1 MLTYHY
7 KARDGKDGTLVT
19 GEVQADNEQ
28 AAVKLIMERKLFPVL
43 VTDEAPSGALFGK
56 NASVKAKER
65 IIFTRQLSTLI
76 GAGLP
81 LVQSLRTV
89 RGQVASKP
97 LQTIIDAVIANVE
110 GGSTLSNAFS
120 AHPKVFNQVYVS
132 LIAAGE
138 SSGTLDTTLERLAN
152 QQEKDAAIASKI
164 RGAMIYPAIVMAVV
178 VGVLVFM
185 LTTVL
190 PQVGSLYKDL
200 DKTLPFLTQLLL
212 GISNFV
218 VNFWWIVIIMIGGAS
233 YAIRN
238 YVKSSAGRRELDAL
252 KMRFPVFG
260 RLFMKVYMARYAR
273 TLGTLVQSGLPL
285 LQALEITKDAVNNV
299 LVAETIDDSIKQVR
313 GGKALST
320 SIEGKKTF
328 LPLVPQMIKIGE
340 QSGTIDQMLDRV
352 AGFYENE
359 VDDEVKNLST
369 TIEPVMMVFLGVTVG
384 GEELAPRLAM
394 RSVPYAIKS
403 GVAQNVTSFTASN
416 FGRTH
421 PRSAAPAG

>member
-7 KARDGKDGTLVT
+7 KARDSKDGSLVS

-28 AAVKLIMERKLFPVL
+28 AAVKLIIDRKLFPID
-43 VTDEAPSGALFGK
+43 VTSEEPNKGLFGTG
-56 NASVKAKER
+56 NRVKAKER

-76 GAGLP
+76 AAGLP

-89 RGQVASKP
+89 RDQVGSKP
-97 LQTIIDAVIANVE
+97 LQAIIDTVIANVE

-138 SSGTLDTTLERLAN
+138 SSGTLDETLERLAN

-164 RGAMIYPAIVMAVV
+164 RSAMIYPIIVLAVV

-200 DKTLPFLTQLLL
+200 NKQLPYLTQVLLA
-212 GISNFV
+212 ISNFAV
-218 VNFWWIVIIMIGGAS
+218 HFWWLVLLALGGGI

-238 YVKSSAGRRELDAL
+238 YVKSTTGRHEFDSF
-252 KMRFPVFG
+252 KMRVPVFG
-260 RLFMKVYMARYAR
+260 MLLMKVYMARYSR

-285 LQALEITKDAVNNV
+285 LEALDITKEAVNNV
-299 LVAETIDDSIKQVR
+299 IVAESIDNSIKQVR
-313 GGKALST
+313 GGKALSAT
-320 SIEGKKTF
+320 IEGDKHF

-340 QSGTIDQMLDRV
+340 QSGTLDQMLDRV
-352 AGFYENE
+352 AGFYESE
-359 VDDEVKNLST
+359 VDEEVKNLST
-369 TIEPVMMVFLGVTVG
+369 TIEPFMMIVLGVTVG
-384 GEELAPRLAM
+384 LIVLAVLLPVYNL
-394 RSVPYAIKS
+394 I
-403 GVAQNVTSFTASN
+403 GGGLT
-416 FGRTH
+416 
-421 PRSAAPAG
+421 

>member
-7 KARDGKDGTLVT
+7 KARDSKDGSLVT

-28 AAVKLIMERKLFPVL
+28 AAVKLIMERKLFPVS

-56 NASVKAKER
+56 NSKVKSKDR

-110 GGSTLSNAFS
+110 GGSTLSNAFA

-164 RGAMIYPAIVMAVV
+164 RGAMIYPAIVMGVV
-178 VGVLVFM
+178 VLVLVFM

-200 DKTLPFLTQLLL
+200 DKTLPFLTQALLA
-212 GISNFV
+212 ISSFV
-218 VNFWWIVIIMIGGAS
+218 VNFWWLVIIALAGGV
-233 YAIRN
+233 YALRN
-238 YVKSSAGRRELDAL
+238 YAKSSAGHREFDAL

-260 RLFMKVYMARYAR
+260 ALFMKVYMARYSR

-299 LVAETIDDSIKQVR
+299 IVGDTIDESIKQVR

-320 SIEGKKTF
+320 TLEGKKSF

-340 QSGTIDQMLDRV
+340 QSGTIDQMLDRL
-352 AGFYENE
+352 AIFYETE

-369 TIEPVMMVFLGVTVG
+369 TIEPIMMVVLGVTVG
-384 GEELAPRLAM
+384 LIVLAVLLPVYNL
-394 RSVPYAIKS
+394 I
-403 GVAQNVTSFTASN
+403 GGGLT
-416 FGRTH
+416 
-421 PRSAAPAG
+421 

>member
-7 KARDGKDGTLVT
+7 KARDAKDGSLVM
-19 GEVQADNEQ
+19 GEVQADSEQ
-28 AAVKLIMERKLFPVL
+28 AAVKLIIDRKLFPVE
-43 VTDEAPSGALFGK
+43 VSNEAPAGALFSK
-56 NASVKAKER
+56 SNRVKAKDR

-89 RGQVASKP
+89 RSQISSKP
-97 LQTIIDAVIANVE
+97 LQSIIDTVIANVE
-110 GGSTLSNAFS
+110 GGSSLSKAFS

-164 RGAMIYPAIVMAVV
+164 RGAMIYPAIVLAVV

-200 DKTLPFLTQLLL
+200 GKSLPLLTQLLL
-212 GISNFV
+212 MVSNFV
-218 VNFWWIVIIMIGGAS
+218 THFWWLVLIGIGGLV
-233 YAIRN
+233 YAALN
-238 YVKSSAGRRELDAL
+238 YGKSSAGQRELDGL
-252 KMRFPVFG
+252 KMRVPVFG
-260 RLFMKVYMARYAR
+260 LLFMKVYMARYAR

-285 LQALEITKDAVNNV
+285 LEALDITKDAVNNS
-299 LVAETIDDSIKQVR
+299 LVAETIDESIKQVR

-320 SIEGKKTF
+320 SLENKKTF

-352 AGFYENE
+352 ATFYETE
-359 VDDEVKNLST
+359 VDEEVKNLST
-369 TIEPVMMVFLGVTVG
+369 TLEPVMMVVLGLTVG
-384 GEELAPRLAM
+384 IIVLAVLLPVYSL
-394 RSVPYAIKS
+394 I
-403 GVAQNVTSFTASN
+403 GGGLT
-416 FGRTH
+416 
-421 PRSAAPAG
+421 

>member
-7 KARDGKDGTLVT
+7 KARDSKDGTLVT

-28 AAVKLIMERKLFPVL
+28 AAVKLIMERKLFPVS
-43 VTDEAPSGALFGK
+43 VSDEAPAGSLFSK
-56 NASVKAKER
+56 STRVKAKDR

-89 RGQVASKP
+89 RGQVPSKP
-97 LQTIIDAVIANVE
+97 LQTIIDTVIANVE

-138 SSGTLDTTLERLAN
+138 SSGTLDDTLERLAN

-164 RGAMIYPAIVMAVV
+164 RGAMIYPLIVMAVV
-178 VGVLVFM
+178 LGVLVFM

-200 DKTLPFLTQLLL
+200 GKTLPFLTQALLA
-212 GISNFV
+212 ISNFA
-218 VNFWWIVIIMIGGAS
+218 VNFWWLVIILLGGLG
-233 YAIRN
+233 YAAYN
-238 YVKSSAGRRELDAL
+238 YGKSSAGHRELDGL
-252 KMRFPVFG
+252 KMRVPVFG
-260 RLFMKVYMARYAR
+260 KLFMKVYMARYSR

-285 LQALEITKDAVNNV
+285 LEALDITKDAVNNV
-299 LVAETIDDSIKQVR
+299 LVADTIEDSIKQVR

-340 QSGTIDQMLDRV
+340 QSGTIDQMLDRL
-352 AGFYENE
+352 AKFYETE

-369 TIEPVMMVFLGVTVG
+369 TLEPVMMVVLGLTVG
-384 GEELAPRLAM
+384 LIVLAVLLPVYSL
-394 RSVPYAIKS
+394 I
-403 GVAQNVTSFTASN
+403 GGGLT
-416 FGRTH
+416 
-421 PRSAAPAG
+421 

>member
-7 KARDGKDGTLVT
+7 KARDSKDGSLVT

-28 AAVKLIMERKLFPVL
+28 AAVKLIMDRKLFPVS
-43 VTDEAPSGALFGK
+43 VSDEAPAGSLFSK
-56 NASVKAKER
+56 STRVKAKDR

-89 RGQVASKP
+89 RGQVPSKP
-97 LQTIIDAVIANVE
+97 LQTIIDTVIANVE
-110 GGSTLSNAFS
+110 GGSTLSNAFA

-138 SSGTLDTTLERLAN
+138 SSGTLDETLERLAN

-164 RGAMIYPAIVMAVV
+164 RGAMIYPLIVMAVV
-178 VGVLVFM
+178 LGVLIFM

-200 DKTLPFLTQLLL
+200 GKTLPFLTQALL
-212 GISNFV
+212 GISNFA
-218 VNFWWIVIIMIGGAS
+218 VNFWWLVLIGVGGLG
-233 YAIRN
+233 YAAYN
-238 YVKSSAGRRELDAL
+238 YAKSTTGQRELDGL
-252 KMRFPVFG
+252 KLRAPVFG
-260 RLFMKVYMARYAR
+260 KLFMKVYMARYAR

-285 LQALEITKDAVNNV
+285 LEALDITKDAVNNS
-299 LVAETIDDSIKQVR
+299 LVADTIDESIKQVR

-320 SIEGKKTF
+320 SIEDKKTF

-340 QSGTIDQMLDRV
+340 QSGTIDQMLDRL
-352 AGFYENE
+352 ATFYETE

-369 TIEPVMMVFLGVTVG
+369 TLEPVMMVVLGLTVG
-384 GEELAPRLAM
+384 LIVLAVLLPVYSL
-394 RSVPYAIKS
+394 I
-403 GVAQNVTSFTASN
+403 GGGLT
-416 FGRTH
+416 
-421 PRSAAPAG
+421 

>member
-7 KARDGKDGTLVT
+7 KARDNKDGSLVT
-19 GEVQADNEQ
+19 GEVQADNES
-28 AAVKLIMERKLFPVL
+28 AAVKLIIDRKLFPIEVS
-43 VTDEAPSGALFGK
+43 TEATGDLFGK
-56 NASVKAKER
+56 NTRVKAKDR

-97 LQTIIDAVIANVE
+97 LQAIIDTVIANVE
-110 GGSTLSNAFS
+110 GGSTLSNAFA

-138 SSGTLDTTLERLAN
+138 SSGTLDDTLDRLAN

-164 RGAMIYPAIVMAVV
+164 RGAMIYPIIVMAVV
-178 VGVLVFM
+178 LGVLIFM

-200 DKTLPFLTQLLL
+200 DKTLPFLTQALLA
-212 GISNFV
+212 ISNFV
-218 VNFWWIVIIMIGGAS
+218 TRFWWLVALLVGGGL
-233 YAIRN
+233 YALYN
-238 YVKSSAGRRELDAL
+238 YTKSTTGRREFDNL
-252 KMRFPVFG
+252 KMHVPVFG

-285 LQALEITKDAVNNV
+285 LEALDITKDAVNNV
-299 LVAETIDDSIKQVR
+299 VVAETIDESIKQVR

-320 SIEGKKTF
+320 SIEGTKTF

-352 AGFYENE
+352 ATFYETE

-369 TIEPVMMVFLGVTVG
+369 TLEPVMMIVLGVTVG
-384 GEELAPRLAM
+384 LIVLAVLLPVYNL
-394 RSVPYAIKS
+394 IGS
-403 GVAQNVTSFTASN
+403 GLT
-416 FGRTH
+416 
-421 PRSAAPAG
+421 

>member
-7 KARDGKDGTLVT
+7 KARDTKDGSLVT
-19 GEVQADNEQ
+19 GEVQADNQQ
-28 AAVKLIMERKLFPVL
+28 AAVKLIMERKLFPVS

-56 NASVKAKER
+56 NSSVKVKDR

-89 RGQVASKP
+89 RGQIASKP
-97 LQTIIDAVIANVE
+97 LQSIIDAVVANVE

-152 QQEKDAAIASKI
+152 QQEKDAAVASKI
-164 RGAMIYPAIVMAVV
+164 RGAMIYPAIVLAVV
-178 VGVLVFM
+178 LGVLVFM

-200 DKTLPFLTQLLL
+200 DKTLPFLTQMLLA
-212 GISNFV
+212 ISGFV
-218 VNFWWIVIIMIGGAS
+218 VNFWWVVLILLGGAV
-233 YAIRN
+233 YAGRN
-238 YVKSSAGRRELDAL
+238 YAKSALGRRELDGF
-252 KMRFPVFG
+252 KMRIPVFG

-352 AGFYENE
+352 AGFYESE
-359 VDDEVKNLST
+359 VDEEVKNLST
-369 TIEPVMMVFLGVTVG
+369 TIEPVMMVFLGITVG
-384 GEELAPRLAM
+384 LIVLAVLLPVYSL
-394 RSVPYAIKS
+394 I
-403 GVAQNVTSFTASN
+403 GGGLT
-416 FGRTH
+416 
-421 PRSAAPAG
+421 

>member
-7 KARDGKDGTLVT
+7 KARDAKDGSLVT
-19 GEVQADNEQ
+19 GEVQADNQQ
-28 AAVKLIMERKLFPVL
+28 AAVKLIMDRKLFPVS
-43 VTDEAPSGALFGK
+43 VSDEAPAGSLFSK
-56 NASVKAKER
+56 STRVKAKDR

-138 SSGTLDTTLERLAN
+138 SSGTLDDTLERLAN

-164 RGAMIYPAIVMAVV
+164 RGAMIYPLIVMAVV
-178 VGVLVFM
+178 LGVLVFM

-200 DKTLPFLTQLLL
+200 GKTLPFLTQALLA
-212 GISNFV
+212 ISNFA
-218 VNFWWIVIIMIGGAS
+218 VNFWWLVIILLGGAG
-233 YAIRN
+233 YALYN
-238 YVKSSAGRRELDAL
+238 YGKSSTGQRELDGL
-252 KMRFPVFG
+252 KMRVPVFG
-260 RLFMKVYMARYAR
+260 MLFMKVYMARYAR

-320 SIEGKKTF
+320 SIENKKTF
-328 LPLVPQMIKIGE
+328 LPLVSQMIKIGE

-352 AGFYENE
+352 ATFYESE
-359 VDDEVKNLST
+359 VDEEVKNLST
-369 TIEPVMMVFLGVTVG
+369 TLEPVMMVVLGLTVG
-384 GEELAPRLAM
+384 LIVLAVLLPVYSL
-394 RSVPYAIKS
+394 I
-403 GVAQNVTSFTASN
+403 GGGLT
-416 FGRTH
+416 
-421 PRSAAPAG
+421 

>member
-7 KARDGKDGTLVT
+7 KARDSKDGSLVT

-28 AAVKLIMERKLFPVL
+28 AAVKLIIERKLFPVS
-43 VTDEAPSGALFGK
+43 VSDEAPAGALFSK
-56 NASVKAKER
+56 STHVKAKDR

-89 RGQVASKP
+89 RGQVPSKP
-97 LQTIIDAVIANVE
+97 LQTIIDAVITNVE

-138 SSGTLDTTLERLAN
+138 SSGTLDETLERLAN

-164 RGAMIYPAIVMAVV
+164 RGAMIYPMIVMAVV
-178 VGVLVFM
+178 LGVLVFM

-200 DKTLPFLTQLLL
+200 GKTLPFLTQALLA
-212 GISNFV
+212 ISNFV
-218 VNFWWIVIIMIGGAS
+218 VSFWWLVIIMLGGAG
-233 YAIRN
+233 YAIYN
-238 YVKSSAGRRELDAL
+238 YTKTTAGRRELDAL
-252 KMRFPVFG
+252 KLRLPVFG
-260 RLFMKVYMARYAR
+260 KLFMKVYMARYSR

-285 LQALEITKDAVNNV
+285 LEALDITKDAVNNS
-299 LVAETIDDSIKQVR
+299 LVADTIDDSIKQVR

-340 QSGTIDQMLDRV
+340 QSGTIDQMLDRL
-352 AGFYENE
+352 ATFYETE

-369 TIEPVMMVFLGVTVG
+369 TLEPVMMVVLGLTVG
-384 GEELAPRLAM
+384 LIVLAVLLPVYSL
-394 RSVPYAIKS
+394 I
-403 GVAQNVTSFTASN
+403 GGGLT
-416 FGRTH
+416 
-421 PRSAAPAG
+421 

>member
-7 KARDGKDGTLVT
+7 KARDGKDGSLVT

-28 AAVKLIMERKLFPVL
+28 AAVKLIMERKLFPVS
-43 VTDEAPSGALFGK
+43 VSSEAPAGSLFSK
-56 NASVKAKER
+56 STRVKAKDR

-89 RGQVASKP
+89 RNQVSSKP
-97 LQTIIDAVIANVE
+97 LQSIIDTVIANVE

-164 RGAMIYPAIVMAVV
+164 RGAMIYPIIVMAVV
-178 VGVLVFM
+178 LGVLIFM

-200 DKTLPFLTQLLL
+200 GKTLPFLTQALLA
-212 GISNFV
+212 ISNFAV
-218 VNFWWIVIIMIGGAS
+218 TFWWLVLILLGGAG
-233 YAIRN
+233 YAAYN
-238 YVKSSAGRRELDAL
+238 YGKSSTGHRELDRL
-252 KMRFPVFG
+252 KMRVPVFG
-260 RLFMKVYMARYAR
+260 MLFMKVYMARYAR

-285 LQALEITKDAVNNV
+285 LQALDITKDAVNNV
-299 LVAETIDDSIKQVR
+299 VVADTIDESIKQVR

-320 SIEGKKTF
+320 TLEDKKTF
-328 LPLVPQMIKIGE
+328 LPLVSQMIKIGE

-352 AGFYENE
+352 ATFYETE

-369 TIEPVMMVFLGVTVG
+369 TLEPVMMVVLGVTVG
-384 GEELAPRLAM
+384 LIVLAVLLPVYNL
-394 RSVPYAIKS
+394 I
-403 GVAQNVTSFTASN
+403 GGGLT
-416 FGRTH
+416 
-421 PRSAAPAG
+421 

>member
-7 KARDGKDGTLVT
+7 KARDTKDGSLVI
-19 GEVQADNEQ
+19 GEVQADNQQ
-28 AAVKLIMERKLFPVL
+28 AAVKLIMERKLFPVS

-56 NASVKAKER
+56 NSSVKVKDR

-89 RGQVASKP
+89 RGQIASKP
-97 LQTIIDAVIANVE
+97 LQSIIDAVVANVE

-152 QQEKDAAIASKI
+152 QQEKDAAVASKI
-164 RGAMIYPAIVMAVV
+164 RGAMIYPAIVLAVV
-178 VGVLVFM
+178 LGVLVFM

-200 DKTLPFLTQLLL
+200 DKTLPFLTQMLLA
-212 GISNFV
+212 ISGFV
-218 VNFWWIVIIMIGGAS
+218 VNFWWVVLILLGGAV
-233 YAIRN
+233 YAGRN
-238 YVKSSAGRRELDAL
+238 YAKSALGRRELDGF
-252 KMRFPVFG
+252 KMRIPVSC

-352 AGFYENE
+352 AGFYESE
-359 VDDEVKNLST
+359 VDEEVKNLST
-369 TIEPVMMVFLGVTVG
+369 TIEPVMMVFLGITVG
-384 GEELAPRLAM
+384 LIVLAVLLPVYSL
-394 RSVPYAIKS
+394 I
-403 GVAQNVTSFTASN
+403 GGGLT
-416 FGRTH
+416 
-421 PRSAAPAG
+421 

>member
-1 MLTYHY
+1 VLTYHY
-7 KARDGKDGTLVT
+7 KARDAKDGSLVT

-28 AAVKLIMERKLFPVL
+28 AAVKLIMERKLFPVS
-43 VTDEAPSGALFGK
+43 VTDEAPAGSLFGK
-56 NASVKAKER
+56 SNKVKAKDR

-138 SSGTLDTTLERLAN
+138 SSGTLDETLERLAN

-178 VGVLVFM
+178 LAVLVFM

-200 DKTLPFLTQLLL
+200 NKTLPFLTQILLA
-212 GISNFV
+212 ISSFT
-218 VNFWWIVIIMIGGAS
+218 VNFWWLVLLGVAGAV

-238 YVKSSAGRRELDAL
+238 YTKSSTGKRELDEL
-252 KMRFPVFG
+252 KLHFPVFG
-260 RLFMKVYMARYAR
+260 KLFMKVYMARYAR
-273 TLGTLVQSGLPL
+273 TLGTLVKSGLPL

-299 LVAETIDDSIKQVR
+299 VVADTIDESIKQVR

-320 SIEGKKTF
+320 SIEGSRAF

-340 QSGTIDQMLDRV
+340 QSGTIDQMLDRL
-352 AGFYENE
+352 AGFYETE

-369 TIEPVMMVFLGVTVG
+369 TIEPIMMVVLGVTVG
-384 GEELAPRLAM
+384 LIVLAVLLPVYNL
-394 RSVPYAIKS
+394 I
-403 GVAQNVTSFTASN
+403 GGGLT
-416 FGRTH
+416 
-421 PRSAAPAG
+421 

>member
-7 KARDGKDGTLVT
+7 KARDGKDGSLVT

-28 AAVKLIMERKLFPVL
+28 AAVKLIMERKLFPVS
-43 VTDEAPSGALFGK
+43 VSDEAPTTALFGK
-56 NASVKAKER
+56 NASVKAKDR

-178 VGVLVFM
+178 IGVLIFM

-190 PQVGSLYKDL
+190 PQVGSLYTDL
-200 DKTLPFLTQLLL
+200 NKTLPLLTQLLL
-212 GISNFV
+212 GISDFV
-218 VNFWWIVIIMIGGAS
+218 VRFWWLVIIVLGGGL
-233 YAIRN
+233 YALRN
-238 YVKSSAGRRELDAL
+238 YAKSSVGRRELDDI
-252 KMRFPVFG
+252 KMHIPVFG
-260 RLFMKVYMARYAR
+260 TLFMKVYMARYAR

-299 LVAETIDDSIKQVR
+299 VVAETIDESIKQVR
-313 GGKALST
+313 GGKALSDT
-320 SIEGKKTF
+320 LEGKKTF
-328 LPLVPQMIKIGE
+328 LPLVSQMIKIGE

-384 GEELAPRLAM
+384 LIVLAVLLPVYSL
-394 RSVPYAIKS
+394 I
-403 GVAQNVTSFTASN
+403 GGGLT
-416 FGRTH
+416 
-421 PRSAAPAG
+421 

>member
-7 KARDGKDGTLVT
+7 KARDSKDGSLVT

-28 AAVKLIMERKLFPVL
+28 AAVKLIMERKLFPVS

-56 NASVKAKER
+56 NSKVKAKDR

-89 RGQVASKP
+89 RGQVGSKP

-110 GGSTLSNAFS
+110 GGSTLSNAFA

-164 RGAMIYPAIVMAVV
+164 RGAMIYPAIVMGVV
-178 VGVLVFM
+178 LLVLVFM

-200 DKTLPFLTQLLL
+200 DKTLPFLTQALLA
-212 GISNFV
+212 ISSFV
-218 VNFWWIVIIMIGGAS
+218 VNFWWLVIIALAGGV
-233 YAIRN
+233 YALRN
-238 YVKSSAGRRELDAL
+238 YAKSSVGHREFDGL

-260 RLFMKVYMARYAR
+260 KLFMKVYMARYSR

-299 LVAETIDDSIKQVR
+299 IVGDTIDESIKQVR

-320 SIEGKKTF
+320 SIEGKKSF

-340 QSGTIDQMLDRV
+340 QSGTIDQMLDRLAV
-352 AGFYENE
+352 FYETE

-369 TIEPVMMVFLGVTVG
+369 TIEPIMMVFLGITVG
-384 GEELAPRLAM
+384 LIVLAVLLPVYSL
-394 RSVPYAIKS
+394 I
-403 GVAQNVTSFTASN
+403 GGGLT
-416 FGRTH
+416 
-421 PRSAAPAG
+421 

>member
-7 KARDGKDGTLVT
+7 KARDNKDGSLVS
-19 GEVQADNEQ
+19 GEVQAESES
-28 AAVKLIMERKLFPVL
+28 AAVKLIIDRKLFPVE
-43 VTDEAPSGALFGK
+43 VDTEEVGGSLFSK
-56 NASVKAKER
+56 KTHVKAKDR

-89 RGQVASKP
+89 RGQVGSKP
-97 LQTIIDAVIANVE
+97 LQEIIDSVIASVE
-110 GGSTLSNAFS
+110 GGTTLSSAFG

-132 LIAAGE
+132 LIGAGE

-152 QQEKDAAIASKI
+152 QQEKDAAVASKI
-164 RGAMIYPAIVMAVV
+164 RGAMIYPAIVLAVV
-178 VGVLVFM
+178 LGVLIFM

-200 DKTLPFLTQLLL
+200 GKTLPFITQALLAV
-212 GISNFV
+212 SNFAT
-218 VNFWWIVIIMIGGAS
+218 NFWWLVLIGLGGGA
-233 YAIRN
+233 YALRN
-238 YVKSSAGRRELDAL
+238 YTKSSTGRRELDNV
-252 KMRFPVFG
+252 KMRAPVFG
-260 RLFMKVYMARYAR
+260 KLFMKVYMARYAR

-285 LQALEITKDAVNNV
+285 LEALDITKDAVNNV
-299 LVAETIDDSIKQVR
+299 LVAETIDESIKQVR

-320 SIEGKKTF
+320 SIENTKTF

-352 AGFYENE
+352 ATFYETE

-369 TIEPVMMVFLGVTVG
+369 TLEPVMMVVLGVTVG
-384 GEELAPRLAM
+384 LIVLAVLLPVYSL
-394 RSVPYAIKS
+394 I
-403 GVAQNVTSFTASN
+403 GGGLT
-416 FGRTH
+416 
-421 PRSAAPAG
+421 

>member
-7 KARDGKDGTLVT
+7 KARDNKDGSLVT
-19 GEVQADNEQ
+19 GEVQAENEA
-28 AAVKLIMERKLFPVL
+28 AAVKLIIDRKLFPIDVD
-43 VTDEAPSGALFGK
+43 TEAQSGSLFSK
-56 NASVKAKER
+56 STRVKAKDR

-81 LVQSLRTV
+81 LIQSLRTV

-97 LQTIIDAVIANVE
+97 LQEIIDTVIANVE

-138 SSGTLDTTLERLAN
+138 SSGTLDDTLERLAN

-164 RGAMIYPAIVMAVV
+164 RGAMIYPAIVLAVV
-178 VGVLVFM
+178 LGVLVFM

-200 DKTLPFLTQLLL
+200 DKTLPFLTQVLLA
-212 GISNFV
+212 ISNFAV
-218 VNFWWIVIIMIGGAS
+218 RFWPLVIIGIGAAV

-238 YVKSSAGRRELDAL
+238 YTKTTSGRHEFDAF
-252 KMRFPVFG
+252 KMKVPVFG
-260 RLFMKVYMARYAR
+260 KLFMKVYMARYAR

-285 LQALEITKDAVNNV
+285 LEALDITKDAVNNV
-299 LVAETIDDSIKQVR
+299 VVAETIDESIKQVR
-313 GGKALST
+313 AGKALST
-320 SIEGKKTF
+320 SIEGTKTF

-352 AGFYENE
+352 ATFYETE

-369 TIEPVMMVFLGVTVG
+369 TLEPVMMVVLGVTVG
-384 GEELAPRLAM
+384 LIVLAVLLPVYNL
-394 RSVPYAIKS
+394 I
-403 GVAQNVTSFTASN
+403 GGGLT
-416 FGRTH
+416 
-421 PRSAAPAG
+421 

>member
-7 KARDGKDGTLVT
+7 KARDNKDGSLVT

-28 AAVKLIMERKLFPVL
+28 AAVKLLMDRKLFPVS
-43 VTDEAPSGALFGK
+43 VSDEAPAGSLFSK
-56 NASVKAKER
+56 STRVKAKDR

-89 RGQVASKP
+89 RDQVSSKP
-97 LQTIIDAVIANVE
+97 LQTIIDSVIASVE
-110 GGSTLSNAFS
+110 GGSTLSNAFA

-138 SSGTLDTTLERLAN
+138 SSGTLDGTLERLAN

-164 RGAMIYPAIVMAVV
+164 RGAMIYPLIVMAVV
-178 VGVLVFM
+178 LGVLVFM

-200 DKTLPFLTQLLL
+200 GKTLPFITQALLA
-212 GISNFV
+212 ISNFA
-218 VNFWWIVIIMIGGAS
+218 VNFWWLVIIGVGGLG
-233 YAIRN
+233 YAIYN
-238 YVKSSAGRRELDAL
+238 YSKSTSGQRELDGL
-252 KMRFPVFG
+252 KLRLPVFG
-260 RLFMKVYMARYAR
+260 QLFMKVYMARYSR

-285 LQALEITKDAVNNV
+285 LQALDITKDAVNNV
-299 LVAETIDDSIKQVR
+299 LVADTIDESIKQVR

-320 SIEGKKTF
+320 SIEGTKTF

-340 QSGTIDQMLDRV
+340 QSGTIDQMLDRL
-352 AGFYENE
+352 ATFYEAE

-369 TIEPVMMVFLGVTVG
+369 TLEPVMMVVLGLTVG
-384 GEELAPRLAM
+384 LIVLAVLLPVYSL
-394 RSVPYAIKS
+394 I
-403 GVAQNVTSFTASN
+403 GGGLT
-416 FGRTH
+416 
-421 PRSAAPAG
+421 